1 MRRDETVRKQKE
13 RLLELTCLQARE
25 DLLNDSAT
33 ASRIHELALLMADR
47 KMDPFTA
54 AEEVIKLHME
64 RRMTNSEC

>member
-1 MRRDETVRKQKE
+1 ME
-13 RLLELTCLQARE
+13 RLLELACQQARE

-54 AEEVIKLHME
+54 AEEVIKLHTL
-64 RRMTNSEC
+64 RWKTSAEC